1 MSPRSLRFR
10 LVGAATLLIVLAL
23 ALGGIGLTAI
33 FDEQAE
39 RRAATEL
46 DLHVKT
52 LAAQVRLDA
61 AGALQVYVPPQE
73 PRFEQ
78 PYGGLYWQIDAPGGK
93 RLRSRSLWDFVLL
106 DPPGSATARDLDMH
120 EIPGPE
126 TAQLLAIQRTIVVA
140 QGASD
145 QRLQITVAVDEAL
158 LSAERWSFLGLLLP
172 SLLAL
177 ATLLVL
183 AMAFFIHLA
192 LRPFRALRADL
203 GDIHAGRRRT
213 LSRDVPEE
221 VQPVVDDL
229 NRLIGFQD
237 AAVERARTQSADL
250 AHGLKTPLA
259 VLGAMARTARDAGE
273 ASLASGI
280 DEQIDAMRRHVDR
293 ALARARAG
301 MAAALGQQAA
311 DVSVVCRKTL
321 RMLKTLPDAGALTWV
336 SDVPEGLR
344 FAGDE
349 GDLTELLAN
358 LLDNAR
364 KWAASQVRLTA
375 RAGDG
380 QVIVVIE
387 DDGPGMSEAETAHI
401 DRGQRWDESTPGT
414 GFGLAI
420 TRDLVDAYHGRLKLD
435 RSDLGGLR
443 VTLELPS
450 PRVAVKK

>member
-1 MSPRSLRFR
+1 MSPRSLRVR
-10 LVGAATLLIVLAL
+10 LGCAAALLIALAL

-46 DLHVKT
+46 DLHLKT
-52 LAAQVRLDA
+52 LAAQVRIDA
-61 AGALQVYVPPQE
+61 TGALRIDVPPQE

-78 PYGGLYWQIDAPGGK
+78 PYGGLYWQVDGPEGA
-93 RLRSRSLWDFVLL
+93 RLRSRSLWDFLL
-106 DPPGSATARDLDMH
+106 HDPPGTSLRRDLDMH
-120 EIPGPE
+120 DMPGPE
-126 TAQLLAIQRTIVVA
+126 SAELLAIQRTIVVT
-140 QGASD
+140 QGATE
-145 QRLQITVAVDEAL
+145 RAVQITVAIDEAL
-158 LSAERWSFLGLLLP
+158 LSAERWSFLGLLVP
-172 SLLAL
+172 SLVAL
-177 ATLLVL
+177 AVVLGL

-203 GDIHAGRRRT
+203 ADIHAGRRRT
-213 LSRDVPEE
+213 LSRDVPDE

-259 VLGAMARTARDAGE
+259 VLGAMARTARNDGE
-273 ASLASGI
+273 IRLAADI

-301 MAAALGQQAA
+301 MAAALGQQSA
-311 DVSVVCRKTL
+311 DISTVCRKTL
-321 RMLKTLPDAGALTWV
+321 RMLKTLPDAGALIWT
-336 SDVPEGLR
+336 SDVPDGLR

-375 RAGDG
+375 HAQGK

-387 DDGPGMSEAETAHI
+387 DDGPGMSEEEAAHI

-420 TRDLVDAYHGRLKLD
+420 TRDLVDAYHGRVKLD

-443 VTLELPS
+443 VVLELPS
-450 PRVAVKK
+450 PRVATK